1 MDLIKN
7 IFKTNLFKVTSLNS
21 VSVVVRMAGGFL
33 ASKMTAEF
41 IGPAGMGLLGNLRNF
56 LTSLDTF
63 STLGFQNGIIK
74 YTAENSADEEKLYR
88 TLATVF
94 ISILFAI
101 LLISGLLFFLSVYWD
116 AWVFKT
122 DEYAWVFKVLA
133 FSLPWYTGNLVFMA
147 VLNGLGRYKKVI
159 GITIW
164 GNVTGVLLSALLIWK
179 LGIEGAFLGLI
190 VYPALM
196 FLFSFYLLY
205 RTFPRFPFL
214 RWKYFDTTLLKGL
227 CSYSTMA
234 LVTAVCSSLV
244 YISLRS
250 KLMVTF
256 SEDEAGFW
264 EGINRISSFYF
275 LFVSTL
281 LTLYF
286 LPKLSQAKSTIETKA
301 VFRAYY
307 KGIIPVFALGL
318 ILVYLLRTFIINLIL
333 SDEFLPMEDLFIWQ
347 LLGDFFKACS
357 LILGYEILAK
367 KQTRIFIMTEI
378 MSFVVM
384 YVSGNYLIGIYG
396 SEGAVMAHMFT
407 YAIYLLVLALY
418 SRKKLF

>member
-1 MDLIKN
+1 MN
-7 IFKTNLFKVTSLNS
+7 FKELYKGQLFKVTSLNS
-21 VSVVVRMAGGFL
+21 VSVLVRIAGGFL

-41 IGPAGMGLLGNLRNF
+41 IGPAGMGLLGNLRTF

-101 LLISGLLFFLSVYWD
+101 LLISGVLLLLSDYWGR
-116 AWVFKT
+116 WVFKT
-122 DEYAWVFKVLA
+122 GEYAWVFRVLA
-133 FSLPWYTGNLVFMA
+133 FSLPLYTGNLVFMS

-179 LGIEGAFLGLI
+179 LGVAGAFLGLI

-214 RWKYFDTTLLKGL
+214 RWKYFDIELIKGL
-227 CSYSTMA
+227 FSYSTMA

-244 YISLRS
+244 YISLRN
-250 KLMVTF
+250 KLISDF
-256 SEDEAGFW
+256 SEEEAGFW
-264 EGINRISSFYF
+264 EGISRISSFYF

-286 LPKLSQAKSTIETKA
+286 LPKLSQAKNTVETKG
-301 VFRAYY
+301 VFRSYY
-307 KGIIPVFALGL
+307 KGIIPVFAVGL
-318 ILVYLLRTFIINLIL
+318 IIVYLLRRFIISLVL
-333 SDEFLPMEDLFIWQ
+333 SDEFLPMEHLFAWQ
-347 LLGDFFKACS
+347 LLGDFLKACS

-367 KQTRIFIMTEI
+367 KATRVFIITEI
-378 MSFVVM
+378 MSFGVM
-384 YVSGNYLIGIYG
+384 YVSGDYLIGLYG
-396 SEGAVMAHMFT
+396 SEGAVMAHVVTNSVHF
-407 YAIYLLVLALY
+407 LVLMVY
-418 SRKKLF
+418 SGKKLF